1 MSKINRLV
9 SVAPMMDCTDR
20 HERYFLRLISKNTLL
35 YTEMI
40 VDEAINRGDKK
51 KLLEFNINE
60 KPVALQLGGSSPKLL
75 AEATKVGEDFGYD
88 EINLNLGC
96 PSKKVEKNRFG
107 ACLMKEPNLVA
118 DCLSKMKSVTN
129 LPLTIKTRI
138 GYDNVEDYE
147 NLFNF
152 ISTLKLTGVKTFIIH
167 ARKAM
172 LGKFTPKQ
180 NLNIPPLK
188 YDYVYNLK
196 KDFPNEEIIINGGIT
211 STEQVKNHL
220 KKIDGVMI
228 GRAAYHTPY
237 MLADI
242 EREIFDNKNVLSR
255 QDVIKQLIPYIKDE
269 LKKGT
274 RLNQIMR
281 HTLGLFHGQTGASY
295 WKRYLSE
302 NMCVRDADVKKID
315 HIMDKIKYNNVDTR
329 VGHSA

>member
-1 MSKINRLV
+1 MNRKV

-35 YTEMI
+35 YTEMV

-60 KPVALQLGGSSPKLL
+60 KPVVLQLGGSSPKLL
-75 AEATKVGEDFGYD
+75 AEATKVGEEFGYD

-107 ACLMKEPNLVA
+107 ACLMKEPDLVA
-118 DCLSKMKSVTN
+118 DCLSKMQSVTK
-129 LPLTIKTRI
+129 LPVTIKTRI
-138 GYDNVEDYE
+138 GYDDVEDYE
-147 NLFNF
+147 NLYKF
-152 ISTLKLTGVKTFIIH
+152 ISTLKATGVKTFIIH

-188 YDYVYNLK
+188 YEYVYKLK
-196 KDFPNEEIIINGGIT
+196 EDFPNEEIIINGGIT
-211 STEQVKNHL
+211 SVDEIKQLLNKT
-220 KKIDGVMI
+220 DGVMI

-237 MLADI
+237 LLADI
-242 EREIFDNKNVLSR
+242 EREIFNNEDVPSR
-255 QDVIKQLIPYIKDE
+255 QDVIEQLIPYVKEE

-329 VGHSA
+329 VGQSA